1 MILMVTF
8 NNDKQDRRLEELH
21 LKEAEELAE
30 ILASKYGLPYLDL
43 SKTSINTDALRI
55 IPEDTARAAH
65 VALFKTKGKELYM
78 LASSPTSDPVK
89 EIIADLENKNF
100 KVNLYL
106 GSEASLKRA
115 WGRYGEIVLS
125 TPTDIGIIQISND
138 AIAEDLANLKNIED
152 VKQAITEQAELTL
165 KGGGITGIVE
175 MILAGALVTEASDI
189 HIEPEEKE
197 IRLRYRLDGVLED
210 VLKLDRRV
218 YQPILSRIKLVSGLK
233 LNVRQSAQD
242 GRFSIKAEGTEIEIR
257 TSILPGA
264 YGESIVLRV
273 LNPKTIRLDFNT
285 LGIEPFLLEIFN
297 REIRKP
303 NGIILLTGPTGSGK
317 TTTLYAF
324 LRQVNSTESKII
336 TIEDPIEYHL
346 PGINQTQVN
355 QKKGYTFLSG
365 LRSALRQDP
374 DIIMVGEIRDSETAK
389 IAINSSLTGHLV
401 FSTLH
406 TNNSAGTIPR
416 LIDLG
421 INPKILSASL
431 NVSIAQRLV
440 RKLCPVCKQDAVLKP
455 SETALIKSIAES
467 VIKKR
472 PELLPQS
479 DTVKVYQALGCKECN
494 NTGYKGRVGLF
505 EAILMDE
512 AVGTAAINNPSEKEI
527 KIAALPQK
535 ILDLKQDAILK
546 ILRGETDLAEV
557 SRIVDLNE
565 EII

>member
-374 DIIMVGEIRDSETAK
+374 DIIMVGEIRDGETAK

-455 SETALIKSIAES
+455 GETALIKSIAES